1 MEIVIQLA
9 VFLEN
14 KPGTMARMCRA
25 LEKEKINILALTV
38 SDTVDHAVV
47 RMVVSDTHKAV
58 HLLEVH
64 NVLVVESEVLMIE
77 SDNRPGSLAS
87 IAERLAKAKI
97 NVEYAYMTSGYRTK
111 KGLMIIRPGNVQKA
125 LKVLTR
131 K

>member
-77 SDNRPGSLAS
+77 SDNRPGSLAG

>member
-125 LKVLTR
+125 LKVLT
-131 K
+131 KK